1 MDLEHEIKVLKERLE
16 KSNKPMVAGIH
27 EVWKVRRVF
36 QAIKESFPEA
46 QIHKCAGLIYL
57 TVNKEQREVLQKHL
71 QNRKQNLE
79 EMQKSGKYDFG
90 EDKET
95 VTKKIQ
101 ELIQVLE
108 QIGEKHE

>member
-36 QAIKESFPEA
+36 PAIKESFPEA
-46 QIHKCAGLIYL
+46 QIHICTGLIYL
-57 TVNKEQREVLQKHL
+57 TANKGQREALQKHL
-71 QNRKQNLE
+71 QNRKQKLK

-90 EDKET
+90 EDKEA
-95 VTKKIQ
+95 VSKKIQ
-101 ELIQVLE
+101 ELIEVLE
-108 QIGEKHE
+108 QIEGDRI

>member
-1 MDLEHEIKVLKERLE
+1 MNLELEAKILKERLE
-16 KSNKPMVAGIH
+16 KSNKLMAAGVY
-27 EVWKVRRVF
+27 EAWRVRRVF
-36 QAIKESFPEA
+36 PAIKESFPEA

-57 TVNKEQREVLQKHL
+57 TVNKEQREALQKHL

-79 EMQKSGKYDFG
+79 ERQKSEKYDFE
-90 EDKET
+90 EDKEI

-101 ELIQVLE
+101 ELIQGVE